1 MSKEQYSTN
10 LPSETRM
17 NTTNDLPNNAV
28 LTRTAPPYRS
38 ISAKRPRDP
47 SHRKSVSFNDVPI
60 VHEVPSHDV
69 MRGANCDAYR
79 SWLYTDPTSP
89 IATIP
94 SLYSTQAISPFNSTS
109 ITAQKLHANRLS
121 SALYATSSTTITPN
135 RMPDW
140 AVRTKTQKPTS
151 TTEETNSTNENNSPT
166 SASVSGLQITSEEK
180 LNKEPVI
187 KDSYQPIVSSQSAS
201 VLAPSS
207 TTSTSEMNEDKKYS
221 FRSTSLIPETEHVR
235 ALSFMNGSLANSSM
249 TYASILSTN
258 ISQTNNSTNESMTYP
273 NSRLSRAR
281 SAITP
286 STAGQSSIR
295 TNDPISISPLRAT
308 AVAATATTTVPFS
321 VNAPTPATRAILRP
335 STVAFQCTPP
345 PPLVSSNTNSTNNA
359 SAAPSTTA
367 TNIINTT
374 NPPSSSSTTATH
386 LMKPPTIAPR
396 FHASAATTAA
406 AHSRFVLPQNRPLTS
421 ATLSAAAMKYTL
433 AHPTT
438 ESSFSNTN
446 TPFSAMPRAPPTAY
460 PRSRSANV
468 LSMRRTQASSI
479 NMVDGQSHGNATASS
494 STDPNNHLYAT
505 TRRSPNVRQNYGSY
519 YINRVLLP
527 TTTN

>member
-10 LPSETRM
+10 LPYETRM
-17 NTTNDLPNNAV
+17 NTTNDLPNSAV

-60 VHEVPSHDV
+60 VHEVPSHDA
-69 MRGANCDAYR
+69 MRGANCDPYR

-140 AVRTKTQKPTS
+140 AVRTKIQKPAS
-151 TTEETNSTNENNSPT
+151 TTEEANSTNENNPPT
-166 SASVSGLQITSEEK
+166 NTSIPDSQITSEDK

-187 KDSYQPIVSSQSAS
+187 KDSHQPIVSFQSAS
-201 VLAPSS
+201 VLLPSS
-207 TTSTSEMNEDKKYS
+207 TTVTSEMNEDRKYAS
-221 FRSTSLIPETEHVR
+221 RPTSLIPETEHVR
-235 ALSFMNGSLANSSM
+235 GLSFMNGSLTNSSM

-258 ISQTNNSTNESMTYP
+258 LSQTNNSTNESMTYP
-273 NSRLSRAR
+273 NSRLSRIR

-286 STAGQSSIR
+286 STIGQSSIR
-295 TNDPISISPLRAT
+295 TNEPISISPLRAT

-321 VNAPTPATRAILRP
+321 VNVPTPATRAILRP

-345 PPLVSSNTNSTNNA
+345 STLVTSNTNSTNNV

-386 LMKPPTIAPR
+386 LMKPPSIAPR

-433 AHPTT
+433 AHPTI
-438 ESSFSNTN
+438 ESSSTM
-446 TPFSAMPRAPPTAY
+446 SRAPPTAY

-494 STDPNNHLYAT
+494 STDPTNHLYAT